1 MEVAG
6 LSLGAVSLLFQV
18 FSGCVKGYQL
28 FSEAKGLEKRH
39 QFFRVRF
46 LTEQYRLLDWAT
58 IVGLD
63 EHDEKLVISQI
74 NRSLVLD
81 ILDQQCK
88 LMLRYGRI
96 DTRLKPFTK
105 PWIFEEHCSQSTISG
120 KELESSA
127 DVRELRGR
135 FPHTNPLLQKAL
147 KHIDATARYPAR
159 LRWAISDK
167 EKLES
172 ILGDLTR
179 LNDSLHQLL
188 TSQQLQSLNDHH
200 IRTQYQIVQLH
211 NKMDNLYELI
221 QACSVLN
228 PSGRQSLTALSEHDG
243 EFSLA
248 DLARFKALRSAIDSD
263 SLTGRL
269 SEDFGLVLLS
279 NTRNRSLKI
288 ATSDLEIIETKEACD
303 ELRMPAFLRSDADA
317 SDPPRKVWI
326 EWTATK
332 APSASEPRILKRF
345 EALVRLLREHRYT
358 AAFRSLKCHGYTE
371 RQCSNSEVQYGLVF
385 DSPEEASHEQP
396 VSLMHL
402 ITTIRAPSLTS
413 RLELVKILAEII
425 EKLHAV
431 NWLHKGLRSQNIIF
445 FHGSDGAID
454 ITTPYLSGF
463 EYSRPES
470 ASYMSENPPAM
481 MAEDLYR
488 HPAVQGGP
496 REDEHGFGYK
506 KHHDIYSLGIV
517 LLELACWQPIYD
529 VLGFD
534 AARIIRPS
542 EAAKAKE
549 TLLNGRYHKDVQSH
563 MGNVV
568 AEVWKACLIGPSALG
583 MEDRNM
589 SDAQL
594 SARLQEQFFSVVVG
608 RLQHIRI

>member
-81 ILDQQCK
+81 ILDQQSK

-105 PWIFEEHCSQSTISG
+105 PWIFEEHGSGSTTSRG
-120 KELESSA
+120 EFESSA
-127 DVRELRGR
+127 DVQELRSR

-167 EKLES
+167 EKLEA

-200 IRTQYQIVQLH
+200 IRTHYQIVQLH

-228 PSGRQSLTALSEHDG
+228 LSGRQSLTAPSEHDG

-248 DLARFKALRSAIDSD
+248 DLARFKALRSAIDTD
-263 SLTGRL
+263 SLTTRL
-269 SEDFGLVLLS
+269 REDYGLVLS
-279 NTRNRSLKI
+279 SAQNQSLRI
-288 ATSDLEIIETKEACD
+288 ATSDLEIIETTEVCD
-303 ELRMPAFLRSDADA
+303 ELRMPAFLRRDADT
-317 SDPPRKVWI
+317 SNPPSKVWI

-332 APSASEPRILKRF
+332 APSKSEPMILKRF

-358 AAFRSLKCHGYTE
+358 ASFRSLKCHGYTE

-385 DSPEEASHEQP
+385 DSPAEASREQP

-402 ITTIRAPSLTS
+402 ITSIRAPSLTS
-413 RLELVKILAEII
+413 RLELIKILAEII

-445 FHGSDGAID
+445 FHGPDGTID
-454 ITTPYLSGF
+454 ITKPYLSGF

-470 ASYMSENPPAM
+470 ANYMSENPPAM

-517 LLELACWQPIYD
+517 FLELACWRPIYD

-534 AARIIRPS
+534 AAHIIKPS
-542 EAAKAKE
+542 EAANAKE
-549 TLLNGRYHKDVQSH
+549 TLLNGKFHKDVQSH

-568 AEVWKACLIGPSALG
+568 AEVWRACLIGPSALG

-594 SARLQEQFFSVVVG
+594 SVRLQEQFFNVVVE
-608 RLQHIRI
+608 RLQQIRI